1 MCHVRTS
8 PSPRSCATAYASD
21 DFPVPGS
28 PVISSGRRRYSAAL
42 TTSATPGGA
51 WNVSARA
58 VPNRVNCRHGGAA
71 GDVLNRSR
79 TVLDQANAK
88 FRDDEDRHAIV
99 LAHEA
104 DALADLATAT
114 AEMRTL
120 ESERS
125 KIAVN

>member
-1 MCHVRTS
+1 MRNMVLIGLAAAS
-8 PSPRSCATAYASD
+8 LTALAA
-21 DFPVPGS
+21 PG
-28 PVISSGRRRYSAAL
+28 AAL
-42 TTSATPGGA
+42 AGDEED
-51 WNVSARA
+51 ARVA
-58 VPNRVNCRHGGAA
+58 IAAAKAKLDAAEKAGVGGAA

-79 TVLDQANAK
+79 TVLEQANAK
-88 FRDDEDRHAIV
+88 FGHDEDRHAIV